1 MKLIRPV
8 PDVYPITQRFG
19 ENPGWYPATKGHNG
33 IDYGVP
39 EGTQV
44 VAAAPGQV
52 IRADLDTE
60 TAQNPRKGYGYH
72 VRIQHTDGSTAIYAH
87 LSRILVKTG
96 QLVNAG
102 EPIARS
108 GNTGWST
115 GPHLH
120 FEIRLGPAI
129 TTSVDP
135 DKYASYLPAPEVEPD
150 PILTAKI
157 TRDGAGLRVR
167 SAPSTSS
174 AIVRYLS
181 EGDTLN
187 VSGIEGRD
195 AWLKVDDGYIFYDPD
210 WTDLTPAE
218 D

>member
-1 MKLIRPV
+1 VKLIRPV
-8 PDVYPITQRFG
+8 PESYPVTQRFG
-19 ENPGWYPATKGHNG
+19 ENPAWYPATKGHNG

-52 IRADLDTE
+52 IRAELDTE
-60 TAQNPRKGYGYH
+60 TAQNPKKGYGYH
-72 VRIQHTDGSTAIYAH
+72 VRIQHSDGSTAIYGH

-102 EPIARS
+102 DPIARS

-120 FEIRLGPAI
+120 FEIRLGASI

-135 DKYASYLPAPEVEPD
+135 DKYAGYLPAPEVEPD
-150 PILTAKI
+150 PILTARI

-181 EGDTLN
+181 EADTLN
-187 VSGIEGRD
+187 VSGIAGRD
-195 AWLKVDDGYIFYDPD
+195 AWLKVDDGFIFYDPD
-210 WTDLTPAE
+210 WIDLTPAE